1 MSTESYNA
9 RGVYYF
15 PGRVPCPLAGVGS
28 RGSHDSNRLVLDDAD
43 STVSIDRA
51 RRLIRVHNGHVYPD
65 KRPIADLMF
74 LASGTTAS
82 GLTTPFGIHLK
93 IFKRGQKIS
102 LDLHRHM
109 RTAENIVAAEFEPF
123 EVVVTDGQREQKVL
137 DEQRVQALVCKPSW
151 TLRIVRSIM
160 ALRDNLG
167 TPDKAGTTPDGRV
180 ADLSVGFG
188 ALGLEWMLARAELR
202 ALRGTAQVQPGQP
215 RLSLAEQLRSGA
227 WEMKLT
233 AMSTRWLPEVVQR
246 DLFLFGLDQLPL
258 LARVKERGLERNETL
273 AFRFEGGQ
281 GQVLLGEQSTELPGA
296 LDVARAYLEFHMLGG
311 LLCDQ
316 VERRA
321 TAAAS

>member
-15 PGRVPCPLAGVGS
+15 QGRVLCPLAGVGR
-28 RGSHDSNRLVLDDAD
+28 RGSHDSNRLVLDDSD
-43 STVSIDRA
+43 TVVSIDRA
-51 RRLIRVHNGHVYPD
+51 RRLIRVHNDRVYTD
-65 KRPIADLMF
+65 KHALADLMF
-74 LASGTTAS
+74 LARGTTAS

-93 IFKRGQKIS
+93 IFKRGQKLS

-109 RTAENIVAAEFEPF
+109 RTAENLTAAEFEPF
-123 EVVVTDGQREQKVL
+123 EVVVTDGKHEQKVL

-151 TLRIVRSIM
+151 ALRIVRSIM
-160 ALRDNLG
+160 ALRDNLDAPG
-167 TPDKAGTTPDGRV
+167 TAPDGRM

-202 ALRGTAQVQPGQP
+202 ALRGSAQLQPGQP
-215 RLSLAEQLRSGA
+215 RPSLAEQLRSGA

-233 AMSTRWLPEVVQR
+233 ATSTRWLPAVVQR

-258 LARVKERGLERNETL
+258 LARVRERGLERNETL
-273 AFRFEGGQ
+273 AFRFEGGE
-281 GQVLLGEQSTELPGA
+281 GQVLLGNQSTELPGA

-321 TAAAS
+321 LAAS